1 MDKEIHIYGYELT
14 NHEVTMKRFIKLK
27 DRQDKTILNVPME
40 MFAVR
45 TFFRSLY
52 EADNPF
58 SFPAHK
64 MFVDVIKLLD
74 GKIHKVVI
82 DELHEGVFLATLH
95 LVKKNGQE
103 ITAGAEA
110 GDALALA
117 FRAPCDVYV
126 KESVIDTANND
137 TAHRVKWYDPEDE
150 DSLSIVRAASH
161 EELRLYPSDE
171 LSQLIEIASSI
182 EDYDLAAKLKK
193 ALQSKL

>member
-1 MDKEIHIYGYELT
+1 MDKEIQVYGYEVT
-14 NHEVTMKRFIKLK
+14 CHEVTMKRFIKLTDK
-27 DRQDKTILNVPME
+27 EDKTILNVPME

-45 TFFRSLY
+45 TFFRCLY
-52 EADNPF
+52 EANDPK

-64 MFVDVIKLLD
+64 MFIDVIKLFD
-74 GKIHKVVI
+74 GKFTKIVI

-95 LVKKNGQE
+95 LVKKNGRE
-103 ITAGAEA
+103 ITARAEA
-110 GDALALA
+110 DDALALA
-117 FRAPCDVYV
+117 FRAPCDVYI

-137 TAHRVKWYDPEDE
+137 PRHRVKWYDPEDE
-150 DSLSIVRAASH
+150 NALSTVRAATH

-171 LSQLIEIASSI
+171 LTQLMEIASNI